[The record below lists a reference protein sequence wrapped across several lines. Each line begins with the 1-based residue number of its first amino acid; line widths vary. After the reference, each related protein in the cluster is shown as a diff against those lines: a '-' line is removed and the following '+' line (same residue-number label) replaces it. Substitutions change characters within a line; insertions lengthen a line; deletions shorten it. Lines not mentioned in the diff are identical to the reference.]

1 MTLIVCCL
9 FDARLLCYTENVIEA
24 PSENT
29 NAINGRAC
37 APSRMKRA
45 AIYLRVST
53 GEQSVDNQRREL
65 IEAAQRHG
73 WQIVAEYSDAGISGA
88 KSREKRPG
96 FDRLCR
102 AITRREVDLVA
113 AWSVDRLGRSLQ
125 HLVAFLDELHGAGC
139 NLYLHRQGLDTSTPA
154 GRALFGV
161 MGVFA
166 EFERAMIVERTCAGL
181 ARARANGK
189 RLGRPKI
196 ASDVEAAVRAS
207 LGRGNGIV
215 RTAREIGVGVGT
227 VQRIKQ
233 ALA

>member
-88 KSREKRPG
+88 KSREKR
-96 FDRLCR
+96 
-102 AITRREVDLVA
+102 
-113 AWSVDRLGRSLQ
+113 
-125 HLVAFLDELHGAGC
+125 
-139 NLYLHRQGLDTSTPA
+139 
-154 GRALFGV
+154 RALFGV